1 MVVFWQ
7 VRDPVRAGVIG
18 GDVVLGPN
26 SFISSMDLNGPGP
39 PPPTVPVNS
48 KLAAFFGVVISHRN
62 FTFHSFWYC
71 EVLGWQK
78 SSFRFFQKML
88 TKNQNELFGQPNTW
102 NR

>member
-18 GDVVLGPN
+18 GDVVLVPN
-26 SFISSMDLNGPGP
+26 SFISSMDLNGQAPLS
-39 PPPTVPVNS
+39 PTVTVNS

-62 FTFHSFWYC
+62 FTFRSFWYC
-71 EVLGWQK
+71 EVLGWPK

-88 TKNQNELFGQPNTW
+88 QKTQMNFLANPILG
-102 NR
+102 